1 MGEEVSMQNK
11 PKGRRI
17 RVRVKTSGSLY
28 IGNFF
33 VPELRT
39 RLSDVLND
47 RERDFI
53 SLTDVLVNS
62 SDQKIAFVC
71 LNKHLIESI
80 EPYE

>member
-1 MGEEVSMQNK
+1 MKNK
-11 PKGRRI
+11 PKGQRI
-17 RVRVKTSGSLY
+17 RVRVKTSGSVY

-47 RERDFI
+47 KERDFI
-53 SLTDVLVNS
+53 SVTDVLVNS
-62 SDQKIAFVC
+62 NDQKIAFVC